1 MTHDV
6 GLQTMAALGL
16 VALLATAGCATPY
29 AYDFHLTDPGVRPP
43 AKPGGAEA
51 IEDADVRAEIFVDVA
66 AGAVLLNV
74 TNKTDQ
80 VLQIEWA
87 AITLTH
93 ADGSVTSLR
102 PDVDL
107 GWLQPQ
113 ATVAARLFVIALP
126 HSGSEAAAYE
136 GRRFQLN
143 VPAVVRRQSKLYH
156 YALTAHVRE
165 L

>member
-1 MTHDV
+1 MTHDAAIK
-6 GLQTMAALGL
+6 TMAMLGL
-16 VALLATAGCATPY
+16 VALLASAGCATPY

-43 AKPGGAEA
+43 ATPGGAEA
-51 IEDADVRAEIFVDVA
+51 IENADLRAEIFVDVA

-80 VLQIEWA
+80 VLQIEWP
-87 AITLTH
+87 AITLTRS
-93 ADGSVTSLR
+93 DGAVTNLR
-102 PDVDL
+102 PDVDV

-113 ATVAARLFVIALP
+113 ATVAARLVVIALP
-126 HSGSEAAAYE
+126 HSGREAAAYE

-143 VPAVVRRQSKLYH
+143 VPVIVRRQSKIYH
-156 YALTAHVRE
+156 YALTAHVRA

>member
-1 MTHDV
+1 
-6 GLQTMAALGL
+6 MAALGL
-16 VALLATAGCATPY
+16 VALLGSVGCATPY
-29 AYDFHLTDPGVRPP
+29 AYDFHLTDPGARPP
-43 AKPGGAEA
+43 PAPGGAEA
-51 IEDADVRAEIFVDVA
+51 IEDADVRAEILVEVA
-66 AGAVLLNV
+66 AGAVLLTV

-87 AITLTH
+87 AITLTR

-102 PDVDL
+102 PDVDV

-143 VPAVVRRQSKLYH
+143 VPAVVRRQAKLYH

>member
-1 MTHDV
+1 MTK
-6 GLQTMAALGL
+6 TMAALGL
-16 VALLATAGCATPY
+16 VALLASTGCATPY
-29 AYDFHLTDPGVRPP
+29 VYDFHLTDPGVRPP
-43 AKPGGAEA
+43 AILGGAEA
-51 IEDADVRAEIFVDVA
+51 IEDADVTAEIFVDVA

-80 VLQIEWA
+80 VLQIQWA
-87 AITLTH
+87 AITLTSG
-93 ADGSVTSLR
+93 DGSVTSLR
-102 PDVDL
+102 PNVDL

-113 ATVAARLFVIALP
+113 ATVVARLFAIALP
-126 HSGSEAAAYE
+126 HSGSEATAYE

-156 YALTAHVRE
+156 YALTAHVRK

>member
-1 MTHDV
+1 
-6 GLQTMAALGL
+6 MAALGL
-16 VALLATAGCATPY
+16 MALLASAGCATPY
-29 AYDFHLTDPGVRPP
+29 AYDFHLTNPGVHPA
-43 AKPGGAEA
+43 AKPGGAET
-51 IEDADVRAEIFVDVA
+51 IEDADVRAEVLVEAA
-66 AGAVLLNV
+66 AGAVLLSV

-87 AITLTH
+87 AITLTRS
-93 ADGSVTSLR
+93 DGSVTGLR

-113 ATVAARLFVIALP
+113 ATLAARLFGLALP
-126 HSGSEAAAYE
+126 RSGREAAAYE

-143 VPAVVRRQSKLYH
+143 VPAVVRRQSKVYH
-156 YALTAHVRE
+156 YALTAHVRA

>member
-1 MTHDV
+1 MTHNL
-6 GLQTMAALGL
+6 GLKTTAALVL
-16 VALLATAGCATPY
+16 EALHAAAGCATPY
-29 AYDFHLTDPGVRPP
+29 AYDFHLTDPGVLPP

-93 ADGSVTSLR
+93 SDGSVTSLR

-113 ATVAARLFVIALP
+113 ATVAARLFVVALP
-126 HSGSEAAAYE
+126 HSGSDAAAYE

-156 YALTAHVRE
+156 YALTAHVRA

>member
-6 GLQTMAALGL
+6 GIKTMSALCL
-16 VALLATAGCATPY
+16 VALLASSGCATPY

-43 AKPGGAEA
+43 TKPGGAEA

-80 VLQIEWA
+80 VLQVEWA
-87 AITLTH
+87 AITLTRS
-93 ADGSVTSLR
+93 DGQVTSLR

-113 ATVAARLFVIALP
+113 ATVAARLLVIALP
-126 HSGSEAAAYE
+126 RSGSEAAAYE

-143 VPAVVRRQSKLYH
+143 VPAVVHRQPKLYH
-156 YALTAHVRE
+156 YALTAHVRA

>member
-1 MTHDV
+1 MTRDV
-6 GLQTMAALGL
+6 GIKLMAALGL
-16 VALLATAGCATPY
+16 VALLASAGCATPY

-43 AKPGGAEA
+43 ANPGGAEA

-66 AGAVLLNV
+66 AGAVLLNL

-87 AITLTH
+87 AITL
-93 ADGSVTSLR
+93 ARDDGGVTSLR

-113 ATVAARLFVIALP
+113 ASVAARLFVVALP

-143 VPAVVRRQSKLYH
+143 VPAIVRRQSKLYH
-156 YALTAHVRE
+156 YALTAHVRA

>member
-6 GLQTMAALGL
+6 GIKTMAALGL
-16 VALLATAGCATPY
+16 VALLASADCATPY

-87 AITLTH
+87 AITLTRG
-93 ADGSVTSLR
+93 DGSVTSLR

-126 HSGSEAAAYE
+126 HSGSEAAGYE
-136 GRRFQLN
+136 GRHFQLN

>member
-1 MTHDV
+1 
-6 GLQTMAALGL
+6 MAALGL
-16 VALLATAGCATPY
+16 VALLGSAGCATPY
-29 AYDFHLTDPGVRPP
+29 AYEFHVTDRDVRPP

-51 IEDADVRAEIFVDVA
+51 IEDADLRAEIFVDA
-66 AGAVLLNV
+66 TGGAILLNL

-87 AITLTH
+87 AITLTRD
-93 ADGSVTSLR
+93 DGRVTDLR

-113 ATVAARLFVIALP
+113 ATVAARLVAIALP
-126 HSGSEAAAYE
+126 HSGSDAAAYQ

-143 VPAVVRRQSKLYH
+143 VPAVVRRQSRLYH
-156 YALTAHVRE
+156 YALTAHVRA

>member
-6 GLQTMAALGL
+6 GLKKMAALGF
-16 VALLATAGCATPY
+16 VALLASAGCATPY
-29 AYDFHLTDPGVRPP
+29 AYDFHLSDPGVRPP
-43 AKPGGAEA
+43 ASPGGAEA
-51 IEDADVRAEIFVDVA
+51 IEDADLRAEIFVDVA
-66 AGAVLLNV
+66 AGAILLNV

-87 AITLTH
+87 AITLTRG
-93 ADGSVTSLR
+93 DGGVANLR

-113 ATVAARLFVIALP
+113 ATVAARLVVVALP
-126 HSGSEAAAYE
+126 HAGAEAAAYE

-143 VPAVVRRQSKLYH
+143 LPAVVRRQPKVYR
-156 YALTAHVRE
+156 YTLTAHVRA

>member
-1 MTHDV
+1 
-6 GLQTMAALGL
+6 MAALGL
-16 VALLATAGCATPY
+16 VALLASAGCATPY
-29 AYDFHLTDPGVRPP
+29 AYDFHLTDPGVRAP
-43 AKPGGAEA
+43 ATPGGAEA
-51 IEDADVRAEIFVDVA
+51 VEDADVRAEIFVDVA

-80 VLQIEWA
+80 VLQIQWA
-87 AITLTH
+87 AITLTRS
-93 ADGSVTSLR
+93 DGNVASLR

-113 ATVAARLFVIALP
+113 ATIAARLVVIALP

-136 GRRFQLN
+136 GRSFQLN
-143 VPAVVRRQSKLYH
+143 VPAVVRRQSRLYH

>member
-6 GLQTMAALGL
+6 GMKTMAALGL
-16 VALLATAGCATPY
+16 VALLASASCATPY

-43 AKPGGAEA
+43 ASPGGSEA
-51 IEDADVRAEIFVDVA
+51 IEDADLRAAIFVDVA

-80 VLQIEWA
+80 VLQIEWT
-87 AITLTH
+87 AITLTRG
-93 ADGSVTSLR
+93 DGSVTDLR

-113 ATVAARLFVIALP
+113 ATVAARLVVVALP
-126 HSGSEAAAYE
+126 HSGREAAAYE

-143 VPAVVRRQSKLYH
+143 VPAIVRRQPKLYH
-156 YALTAHVRE
+156 YALTAHVHP